1 MTAPRLDAWSRPLAL
16 LAWLRR
22 HPTAAARVPD
32 DAVPPGAPRAVLL
45 AIRAFPSVT
54 RVLSAEAA
62 CRAHG
67 AAGVALGAYLDH
79 APADVRLATQLAG
92 FGATRGLS
100 TPAAVVEPRRAR
112 EARWRAALDVAAA
125 RSAPMAGAA

>member
-67 AAGVALGAYLDH
+67 AAGVAGVALAAYLDH

-92 FGATRGLS
+92 FGAWSR
-100 TPAAVVEPRRAR
+100 
-112 EARWRAALDVAAA
+112 
-125 RSAPMAGAA
+125 